1 MTYFTYADG
10 QDLCVFDGEKTTK
23 YSSGYVENYKR
34 NAESARRS
42 TEWKKSGEGAI
53 FRGDATVYDT
63 VKENIEVSIGGIYPC
78 TESNWVVYSFTV
90 NGTSGIYKK
99 CLTDE
104 KTPETHVINS
114 NELAFYGGM
123 LNCKDGNLAVSA
135 QRGSYA
141 DIALFDVKTGD
152 FKTLTDG
159 DTLDV
164 DPYISPDERGIIY
177 FSSRGAGWDSKGNL
191 VKFSPA
197 SICKLDLNKMTVDE
211 IVASPKYSYFKPVRH
226 GGKLYAI
233 KAPVKERS
241 GNPILE
247 IILIPWRILQGIAS
261 FINIFVTATTGKGL
275 TEGGPNPAR
284 GKDYDSKY
292 ITVAGNLIDVN
303 KQLKKNASKKDT
315 DYGFIPKS
323 WQLVELDSGKVI
335 KSGIGDFDIAE
346 DGTVIATNGKRI
358 FAIKDGK
365 CKKVCNAEFCVKV
378 NCRHGAPDQT
388 GSTAQTPSPTEPF
401 DL

>member
-1 MTYFTYADG
+1 MIKFTYADG
-10 QDLCVFDGEKTTK
+10 QDICVFDGEKTVK
-23 YSSGYVENYKR
+23 YSSGYIEKYKR
-34 NAESARRS
+34 NAENSRRA
-42 TEWKKSGEGAI
+42 TEWKKTGEGAV
-53 FRGDATVYDT
+53 FRGDATVDDASE
-63 VKENIEVSIGGIYPC
+63 VVIESSIGGIYPC
-78 TESNWVVYSFTV
+78 TESDWVVYSFTV

-114 NELAFYGGM
+114 HDFNFYGGM
-123 LNCKDGNLAVSA
+123 LDASNGKLVVSA
-135 QRGSYA
+135 QRGYFA
-141 DIALFDVKTGD
+141 DIALFDVDSSD

-177 FSSRGAGWDSKGNL
+177 FSSRGAGRDGKGNF

-197 SICKLDLNKMTVDE
+197 SICKLDLNAMTVDE
-211 IVASPKYSYFKPVRH
+211 VVASPKYNYFKPVRH

-233 KAPVKERS
+233 KAPVKEKS
-241 GNPILE
+241 GNPFLE
-247 IILIPWRILQGIAS
+247 IILIPWRILQGIAN

-284 GKDYDSKY
+284 GKDYDSRY
-292 ITVAGNLIDVN
+292 VTVAGNMIDVN
-303 KQLKKNASKKDT
+303 KQLKKNASKRDT

-323 WQLVELDSGKVI
+323 WQLVELGSGEVI
-335 KSGIGDFDIAE
+335 KSGIGDFDVAE
-346 DGTVIATNGKRI
+346 DGTIIATNGKRI

-365 CKKVCNAEFCVKV
+365 SKKVCNAEFCVKV
-378 NCRHGAPDQT
+378 NCKHGTAAA
-388 GSTAQTPSPTEPF
+388 STYSDPF